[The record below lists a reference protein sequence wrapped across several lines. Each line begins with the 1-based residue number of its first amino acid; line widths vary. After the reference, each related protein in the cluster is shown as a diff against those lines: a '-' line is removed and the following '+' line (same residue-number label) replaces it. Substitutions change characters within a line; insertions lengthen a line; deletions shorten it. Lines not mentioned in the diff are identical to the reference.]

1 MGINEFSKIRKAFTQ
16 AGETTSTPENPET
29 STETHTTETEE
40 TGNTSEPETAGASGQ
55 TPEQSTTSP
64 PETISVYDYFEKK
77 LAAEDKNL

>member
-1 MGINEFSKIRKAFTQ
+1 MNHEELKIKVFSYIGKIS
-16 AGETTSTPENPET
+16 STPENPEA

-55 TPEQSTTSP
+55 TPEQNTAPP